1 MKYNIIL
8 ASQSP
13 RRKELLKRIIDK
25 FEIIPSMADE
35 SVDTKNP
42 EEAVRQLALKK
53 GEEVFER
60 IDKDKNILVIGA
72 DTIVVNNAI
81 LGKPKDREDAIEMIK
96 NLSGKSHYVYTAVS
110 FYIYNNETKENLVD
124 SLVEKTEVKV
134 SNIDIEEIEKYVDT
148 KDCFDKAGGYGIQ
161 GQFGK
166 YISGIV
172 GDYYNVVG
180 FPLNKVYEKIKK
192 IGVDF

>member
-110 FYIYNNETKENLVD
+110 FYIYNNETKEKLVD

-134 SNIDIEEIEKYVDT
+134 SDIDIEEIEKYVDT

-161 GQFGK
+161 GEFGK